1 MAGMGE
7 PSLVLWSN
15 IFLCAAEVV
24 SSVSQFSVDLS
35 HIAEQN
41 PVSWTSVAVL
51 VPRILTVASTTVHD
65 SAVQVQCKIL

>member
-51 VPRILTVASTTVHD
+51 APPYPDSCLHYCPRLCRT
-65 SAVQVQCKIL
+65 SAV